1 MRDIVRDA
9 MRDRGLVSP
18 RLNLKIA
25 KMAQDIF
32 LQDAQAVS
40 HVLRDIALNEEAKDS
55 DRIAAVKEIHDRAYG
70 KSVSKHEMN
79 ITNESNGISAEAIS
93 NLPDDALQRMIEDLT
108 RIADQGDVVD
118 VTPENESAEHVPND
132 QPVKRRNRS
141 KA

>member
-40 HVLRDIALNEEAKDS
+40 HVLRDIALNEDAKDS

-70 KSVSKHEMN
+70 KSVSKLEMN
-79 ITNESNGISAEAIS
+79 VTNESNGVSAEAIA

-108 RIADQGDVVD
+108 RIADQGDVLD
-118 VTPENESAEHVPND
+118 VTPENESVDHVPED